1 MLAVTHDRW
10 FARGF
15 DRFLVFRAD
24 GKVVAVAT
32 SRSGTRAGSAGSADA
47 VRRASTRRRRLSGP
61 RGGDD
66 TGGMDPQRNKERTL
80 DAVAALNR
88 GDVEGYLAI
97 YAPGA
102 VVHGLP
108 EHVTPDP
115 RATATCSPTSA
126 ARCPTSGPR
135 STAVVAEG
143 DLLAATGHLHG
154 DPRGTMMGVAPTG
167 RVLTWDAMTFRRFD
181 EEGRVVERWI
191 IGDDLA
197 LLHQLGLV

>member
-1 MLAVTHDRW
+1 
-10 FARGF
+10 
-15 DRFLVFRAD
+15 
-24 GKVVAVAT
+24 
-32 SRSGTRAGSAGSADA
+32 
-47 VRRASTRRRRLSGP
+47 
-61 RGGDD
+61 
-66 TGGMDPQRNKERTL
+66 MDPQRNKALTL
-80 DAVAALNR
+80 DAVAALNG

-115 RATATCSPTSA
+115 AGHRAVLTDI
-126 ARCPTSGPR
+126 RR
-135 STAVVAEG
+135 SLPDFRAQIDAVVAED
-143 DLLAATGHLHG
+143 DLLAARITYTGTHL
-154 DPRGTMMGVAPTG
+154 GTMSGVAPTG

-181 EEGRVVERWI
+181 DDGRVVERWI